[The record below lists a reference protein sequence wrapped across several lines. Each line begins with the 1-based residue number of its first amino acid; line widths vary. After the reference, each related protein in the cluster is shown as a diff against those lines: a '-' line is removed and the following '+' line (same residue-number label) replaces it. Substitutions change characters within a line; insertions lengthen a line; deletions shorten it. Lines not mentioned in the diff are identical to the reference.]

1 MKNEVVAIAIRGVMP
16 TSSGCALFL
25 GTEEKVFVVYVDQGI
40 GNTLAMAINKVKKE
54 RPLTH
59 DLIHNIFIGL
69 GVTLERVVI
78 NKVEESTFFARIIL
92 KMRNEL
98 GTKLVELD
106 ARPSDA
112 LILAVQNDKPL
123 YVAADVLEQVEDMSE
138 ILERIQKQQRQQP
151 RDEL

>member
-1 MKNEVVAIAIRGVMP
+1 MKNEVIAVAIRGVMP
-16 TSSGCALFL
+16 TANGCALFL
-25 GTEEKVFVVYVDQGI
+25 GTEEKVFVIYVDQSI
-40 GNTLAMAINKVKKE
+40 GNTLSMAINKVKSE

-59 DLIHNIFIGL
+59 DLVNNIFIGL

-78 NKVEESTFFARIIL
+78 NNVEDSTFFARIIL
-92 KMRNEL
+92 KMQNEL

-123 YVAADVLEQVEDMSE
+123 YVAKDVLEEVEDMSE
-138 ILERIQKQQRQQP
+138 ILERIQKRQ
-151 RDEL
+151 

>member
-1 MKNEVVAIAIRGVMP
+1 MKNEVTAITIRGVMP
-16 TSSGCALFL
+16 TANGCALFL
-25 GTEEKVFVVYVDQGI
+25 GTEEKVFIIYVDQNI
-40 GNTLAMAINKVKKE
+40 GHTLSMAINKVKKE

-92 KMRNEL
+92 KMNNEL
-98 GTKLVELD
+98 GIKLVELD

-123 YVAADVLEQVEDMSE
+123 YVANDVLEQVEDMSE
-138 ILERIQKQQRQQP
+138 ILDRIQKQQ
-151 RDEL
+151 D

>member
-151 RDEL
+151 REEL